1 MILGSDYKR
10 AGLLYGF
17 SAISILFDVYRK
29 SEGHILPDRPVI
41 TFFDFSTADN
51 RRRRRADIMNELC
64 ARLPNAIRVFSKNT
78 LMDGISILERE
89 YERRTG
95 DEENHYVIF
104 AGLNRARRLLDNDRA
119 YKMPPKSMFANLVK
133 EGPEHGVNYI
143 VWANEPK
150 TFCSMFSD
158 ILPEFDNRI
167 VYDLKEEEYE
177 LVIRSSSLKTEF
189 ENNVIAYNLDD
200 DIKKVRI
207 YSMPLTEW
215 LIGFMDR
222 IETVPEISYEDTGYD
237 DVSSEDA
244 YSEESYENEDDVF
257 DENWDD

>member
-1 MILGSDYKR
+1 M
-10 AGLLYGF
+10 
-17 SAISILFDVYRK
+17 
-29 SEGHILPDRPVI
+29 
-41 TFFDFSTADN
+41 
-51 RRRRRADIMNELC
+51 
-64 ARLPNAIRVFSKNT
+64 
-78 LMDGISILERE
+78 
-89 YERRTG
+89 
-95 DEENHYVIF
+95 
-104 AGLNRARRLLDNDRA
+104 
-119 YKMPPKSMFANLVK
+119 
-133 EGPEHGVNYI
+133 
-143 VWANEPK
+143 
-150 TFCSMFSD
+150 
-158 ILPEFDNRI
+158 
-167 VYDLKEEEYE
+167 
-177 LVIRSSSLKTEF
+177 KTEF